1 MQSPRRWHSIP
12 SPKTVLSIALNDAW
26 FLGTNE
32 GVWVLPISREK
43 SDVCKIVSESLRA
56 ATVMAVVSNRDTL
69 LVGAADGIA
78 FSKDGGSNWI
88 YASLSVQTTIAQLAM
103 SPTFETDGIAF
114 AATMLSGVL
123 KSVDGGA
130 TWRAS
135 NLGLSDA
142 EVTAMALSPNFE
154 NDATLV
160 VAVSNG
166 LFISRNLAASWQPLP
181 IEKSGLPI
189 SCCALTKNKLIVGSE
204 ERGLWHVPIHTLIHS
219 SNFSSISFT
228 RRAAFSSG
236 QINAL
241 AVSPDSSLVA
251 VANPQVVA
259 WSNDEGE
266 NWQRTEGKQPRNVLT
281 LAVANDGMILCGTAD
296 SGLWVY
302 A

>member
-1 MQSPRRWHSIP
+1 MQSPRRWRSIP

-32 GVWVLPISREK
+32 GIWVLPKSRET

-56 ATVMAVVSNRDTL
+56 ATVMAVASNSNTL
-69 LVGAADGIA
+69 MVGAADGIA
-78 FSKDGGSNWI
+78 FSKDGGSNWM
-88 YASLSVQTTIAQLAM
+88 YASLSVQTPIAQLAM
-103 SPTFETDGIAF
+103 SPALETDGIAF
-114 AATMLSGVL
+114 AATMLSGAL

-166 LFISRNLAASWQPLP
+166 LFISRNVAASWQPLP

-204 ERGLWHVPIHTLIHS
+204 ERGLWHVPIHS
-219 SNFSSISFT
+219 SNLSSISFT